1 MFAKGRE
8 ISGRW
13 DEGFQ
18 QRQSPGAPDGNDVG
32 GRAGEED
39 LDGRPGRR

>member
-13 DEGFQ
+13 DGDFQ
-18 QRQSPGAPDGNDVG
+18 QRQNPGAPDGNHVG
-32 GRAGEED
+32 GKAGGED
-39 LDGRPGRR
+39 GGAR